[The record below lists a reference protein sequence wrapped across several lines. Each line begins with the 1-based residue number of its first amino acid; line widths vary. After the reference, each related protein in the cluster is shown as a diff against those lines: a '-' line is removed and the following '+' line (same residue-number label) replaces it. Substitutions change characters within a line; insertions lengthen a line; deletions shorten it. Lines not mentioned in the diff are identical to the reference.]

1 MKKLMMMAMIMMAT
15 VNAQAQLEEGEWT
28 IMPKVG
34 ISLADLTGKLYL
46 ATEDA
51 SYDATLHPLFT
62 YVVGIEGEYAV
73 TEQLGLA
80 VGVHYDRQGAKT
92 DHNYF
97 KVYMDYVNIPLL
109 LQYYPITNVGL
120 ALKAGAQV
128 GWLSHKSV
136 TFDGTTYGDNPELSK
151 AFNKVDLSIPL
162 GISFEYAKFVLDA
175 RYNWGL
181 TNVLKDD
188 PENSKNSVFQFTL
201 GYKL

>member
-1 MKKLMMMAMIMMAT
+1 MLAMIVMAT

-34 ISLADLTGKLYL
+34 ISLADLTGKLDL
-46 ATEDA
+46 ATTDA
-51 SYDATLHPLFT
+51 SYDTTLHPLFT
-62 YVVGIEGEYAV
+62 YVIGIEGEYAV
-73 TEQLGLA
+73 TEQLGLVA
-80 VGVHYDRQGAKT
+80 GIHYDRQGAKT

-109 LQYYPITNVGL
+109 MQYYPIEDVGL
-120 ALKAGAQV
+120 ALKVGAQI
-128 GWLSHKSV
+128 GLLSHKSI
-136 TFDGTTYGDNPELSK
+136 TFDGTTYGDNPEMSN

-181 TNVLKDD
+181 TNVMKDD
-188 PENSKNSVFQFTL
+188 AENSKNSVLQFTL